1 MWGGGVNDP
10 IRVVIA
16 DDHEIVR
23 EGLRTLF
30 RDELDIAVIAEARN
44 GEEALEMVEQH
55 HPDVILMDLVM
66 PGGGGVEATR
76 RVREAAPRTQ
86 VLVLTSFAGD
96 QQVKEALRAGAIGY
110 LLKDVS
116 RDELLRAIRSVRDG
130 RPALHAEA
138 QRHLLRGVSPD
149 PVANT
154 LAELTDRERGVLQ
167 LIARGR
173 SNKAIASELFLSE
186 GTVKG
191 YVSVILSKLG
201 VEDRTQAALWAVKH
215 GVVSTEQL

>member
-1 MWGGGVNDP
+1 VSAP

-30 RDELDIAVIAEARN
+30 RDELDIKVVAEARN
-44 GEEALEMVEQH
+44 GEEALAAVSQH
-55 HPDVILMDLVM
+55 DPDVILMDLVM

-116 RDELLRAIRSVRDG
+116 REELLRAIRSVREG
-130 RPALHAEA
+130 RPALHTEA

-149 PVANT
+149 PASSA

>member
-1 MWGGGVNDP
+1 MSAPV
-10 IRVVIA
+10 RVLIV

-30 RDELDIAVIAEARN
+30 RNEADITVVGEARN
-44 GEEALEMVEQH
+44 GEEALEMVSQH
-55 HPDVILMDLVM
+55 DPDVILMDLVM

-76 RVREAAPRTQ
+76 RVREIAPRTQ

-96 QQVKEALRAGAIGY
+96 HQVKEALRAGAIGY

-130 RPALHAEA
+130 RPALHSEA

-149 PVANT
+149 PAANA

-215 GVVSTEQL
+215 GVISTEQL

>member
-1 MWGGGVNDP
+1 MSAPV
-10 IRVVIA
+10 RVLIV

-30 RDELDIAVIAEARN
+30 RNEADITVVGEARS
-44 GEEALEMVEQH
+44 GEEALEMVSRH
-55 HPDVILMDLVM
+55 DPDVILMDLVM

-76 RVREAAPRTQ
+76 RVREIAPRTQ

-96 QQVKEALRAGAIGY
+96 HQVKEALRAGAIGY

-130 RPALHAEA
+130 RPALHSEA

-149 PVANT
+149 PAANA

-215 GVVSTEQL
+215 GVISTEQL